1 MQRMP
6 TAEAPDGQVCALCLW
21 DGPLCESRFPGWDYD
36 YGDPFPRWEDSLYDA
51 PFRWVVRIRRAFV
64 GPAWEFKICPPCLIE
79 NQRIQNIRMEPF
91 DVHEDASWYYV
102 VYGYDPTRLSD
113 YEDGKDFARYLLHF

>member
-1 MQRMP
+1 MP
-6 TAEAPDGQVCALCLW
+6 AAEAPDGQVCALCLW
-21 DGPLCESRFPGWDYD
+21 DGPLCDSRFPGWDYD
-36 YGDPFPRWEDSLYDA
+36 YGDPFPRWDDSLYDA
-51 PFRWVVRIRRAFV
+51 PFRWVVRVRRVFV
-64 GPAWEFKICPPCLIE
+64 GPSWEFKICPPCLIE